1 MYYLYYLYYLQSTN
15 KQAMYNKPTKEEAMS
30 FVPFRIHSYTKRELS
45 QLYFPDSSPRQSVQ
59 RLSRW
64 ISTCAPLAAE
74 LKASGYTPKQH
85 HFLANQVRIL
95 VKHMGEP

>member
-1 MYYLYYLYYLQSTN
+1 MYYKTV
-15 KQAMYNKPTKEEAMS
+15 KEEEMKS
-30 FVPFRIHSYTKRELS
+30 IPFRIHGYTKRELS